1 MVKSTSKERELTMLD
16 RIDRQLLMELQQD
29 ARTPVA
35 ELARRVALSSTPCQL
50 RLDRLKRDGY
60 IESFGARLNAE
71 RAGFTLLAYIAVTLD
86 RVTPDIFE
94 RFREGVQDIDEIEEC
109 HMTAGG
115 FDYLLRIRSRSMADF
130 RNFLGNRLITLPGL
144 MSTNSYFVMEVIKTR
159 APLDLVPAR
168 SPAPPAGRRRPRRRK
183 TPGQ

>member
-1 MVKSTSKERELTMLD
+1 MVKSTTKQRELATLD
-16 RIDRQLLMELQQD
+16 RIDRQLLMELQED

-35 ELARRVALSSTPCQL
+35 ELARRVSLSSTPCQL
-50 RLDRLKRDGY
+50 RVDRLKRDGY
-60 IESFGARLNAE
+60 IRSFGARLNAE

-94 RFREGVQDIDEIEEC
+94 RFSKAVQDINEIEEC

-115 FDYLLRIRSRSMADF
+115 FDYLLRIRSRSMTEF

-144 MSTNSYFVMEVIKTR
+144 MSTHSYFVMEVIKTH
-159 APLDLVPAR
+159 APLDLVPAP
-168 SPAPPAGRRRPRRRK
+168 SPASPAARRRPRRRK
-183 TPGQ
+183 APGQ